1 MKVLIR
7 PLVTEKMTKMSETM
21 HRYGFVVDKSAN
33 KLQIKEAVEKMYN
46 VSVQAVNTLVIPGK
60 TKSRYT
66 KNGMVVGGKSS
77 YKKAIVTVAKTD
89 TIDFYGNV

>member
-21 HRYGFVVDKSAN
+21 HRYGFVVNKDAN

-66 KNGMVVGGKSS
+66 KKGMVVGGKSS